1 MGINFFIMAI
11 PSRQIGWGTEE
22 NLLWE
27 ISKQLEALL
36 GVTYK
41 AGTIQVPSSNIVTA
55 TLATNQTIGASD
67 VTINYTSVDD
77 PQGWFDNST
86 HKFTPTIAGY
96 YNISYSVLW
105 GTGTVT
111 TGQQMNTQIHLNDS
125 GLYISQSVVNT
136 SIPFTQ
142 SGSNIVY
149 LNGTTDY
156 ITITGYS
163 SSASGSQIVQAGGGT
178 LFNASLI

>member
-1 MGINFFIMAI
+1 MAI

-27 ISKQLEALL
+27 IAKQLETLT

-41 AGTIQVPSSNIVTA
+41 ASTVQVPSSNVVA
-55 TLATNQTIGASD
+55 AKLATNQTVTAGSD
-67 VTINYTSVDD
+67 VTINFTSTSD
-77 PQGWFDNST
+77 PNGWFNNTT
-86 HKFTPTIAGY
+86 HAFKPTIAGY

-105 GTGTVT
+105 GTGTIT
-111 TGQQMNTQIHLNDS
+111 SGQQVNTQIHVNGS
-125 GLYISQSVVNT
+125 TQLYISQSVVNT
-136 SIPFTQ
+136 SVNFTQ
-142 SGSNIVY
+142 SGSILVY

-156 ITITGYS
+156 ITITGYTS
-163 SSASGSQIVQAGGGT
+163 STSGSQVAQGGAGT

>member
-1 MGINFFIMAI
+1 MAI
-11 PSRQIGWGTEE
+11 PSRQIGWSTEE

-27 ISKQLEALL
+27 ICKQLEALI
-36 GVTYK
+36 GVSYS
-41 AGTIQVPSSNIVTA
+41 AGNVQVPSSNIVA
-55 TLATNQTIGASD
+55 AKLATNQTIGASD
-67 VTINYTSVDD
+67 VVVNFTSTDD
-77 PQGWFDNST
+77 PQGWFDNAT

-111 TGQQMNTQIHLNDS
+111 TGQQMNTQIHLNGS
-125 GLYISQSVVNT
+125 TQLYISQSAVNT
-136 SIPFTQ
+136 TVGFTQ
-142 SGSNIVY
+142 SGSVVVY
-149 LNGTTDY
+149 LNGVTDY

-163 SSASGSQIVQAGGGT
+163 SSTSGSQIVQSGAGT

>member
-1 MGINFFIMAI
+1 MAI

-27 ISKQLEALL
+27 ISKQLEALI
-36 GVTYK
+36 GVAYRDSSV
-41 AGTIQVPSSNIVTA
+41 QVPSSNIVTA
-55 TLATNQTIGASD
+55 KLTTNQSVSNSD
-67 VTINYTSVDD
+67 VVINFTSTDD
-77 PQGWFDNST
+77 PQKWFNNST
-86 HKFTPTIAGY
+86 HKFQPTIAGY

-111 TGQQMNTQIHLNDS
+111 GGQQMNTQIHLNGS
-125 GLYISQSVVNT
+125 NQLYISQSVVNT
-136 SIPFTQ
+136 SVGFTQ
-142 SGSNIVY
+142 SGSVIVY

-163 SSASGSQIVQAGGGT
+163 SSTSGSQTIQSGAGT